1 MEFSQ
6 FPMSV
11 NNLSGVIFVRGPES
25 LLSMIRD
32 LADQYQDE
40 PSAPP
45 DPVDSQQVLSV
56 NVIHGRQL
64 AVGDS
69 SVIETRDLLGRRRAS
84 TNAREGI
91 GSMRLLG
98 TCLLLLVLLTGCK
111 EVLYDNLNQREAN
124 KLVTTLRQSDIEAER
139 VDEGDGMFS
148 VLVERNRFA
157 EAVTLL
163 EQRGLPRE
171 RFDTMA
177 DVFTSD
183 SLLSTPLEER
193 ARLAYALSQELM
205 RSLTAVDGILDAHVH
220 LTLSRELPLS
230 NEATPATASVLLN
243 HAPGFDIEALIP
255 DVKFLVAQGVPNL
268 SYRDV
273 FGGDRARAD
282 CGRCR
287 RFRRRRI
294 AAFSAFASSMRTR
307 TSSLS

>member
-1 MEFSQ
+1 
-6 FPMSV
+6 
-11 NNLSGVIFVRGPES
+11 
-25 LLSMIRD
+25 
-32 LADQYQDE
+32 
-40 PSAPP
+40 
-45 DPVDSQQVLSV
+45 
-56 NVIHGRQL
+56 
-64 AVGDS
+64 
-69 SVIETRDLLGRRRAS
+69 
-84 TNAREGI
+84 
-91 GSMRLLG
+91 MRLLG

-111 EVLYDNLNQREAN
+111 EVLYDNLSQREAN

-273 FGGDRARAD
+273 SVVTAPERLWEVPAVQAATYSSFLGI
-282 CGRCR
+282 
-287 RFRRRRI
+287 RFVDEDANKFALLMACL
-294 AAFSAFASSMRTR
+294 AAFLVFLIVIFVFVISR
-307 TSSLS
+307 SSLVSQRESSDTGAVTHAAVGENALGRLLPRWANKKTPAREPVA